1 VPITPLLLTFRR
13 LWLLLDKLVM
23 NVDRVG
29 NTSGASI
36 PLALDE
42 LNRQGKLKEGDLLLQ
57 DAFGGGFAWGS
68 VLLIM

>member
-1 VPITPLLLTFRR
+1 
-13 LWLLLDKLVM
+13 M

-42 LNRQGKLKEGDLLLQ
+42 LNRKGNLKEGDLLLL

-68 VLLIM
+68 ALLRW